1 MAGHAFEARLMAI
14 LADSARRSS
23 SRRAVMPLPNI
34 GIVAV
39 TLSIAAVQPSPPAS
53 RMQTPASR
61 IQSPAQLPILRNLVP
76 ITRVPASHDEH
87 VVRAPASRDSA
98 RNAAPMRMP
107 PAPID
112 TPRPS
117 DTAPINLLP
126 LGPVSTDS
134 TFDVLFSGI
143 ALTQEQATQAHA
155 LLDSLQAAQLTQT
168 TSIMKRLQESM
179 PQRQALQARL
189 DSTLLALPA
198 NAADVAT
205 LRSRLPQP
213 LARGGDLG
221 TARYMR
227 FFDGIALSP
236 DQEAAARAAI
246 LKFQQDA
253 RALNP
258 RPEPPIL
265 GIRRNPTRVV
275 MQPPSDSAFL
285 TLVSSDADRA
295 TLQSRISVAN
305 PPPPN

>member
-1 MAGHAFEARLMAI
+1 
-14 LADSARRSS
+14 
-23 SRRAVMPLPNI
+23 V
-34 GIVAV
+34 
-39 TLSIAAVQPSPPAS
+39 AS
-53 RMQTPASR
+53 R
-61 IQSPAQLPILRNLVP
+61 
-76 ITRVPASHDEH
+76 
-87 VVRAPASRDSA
+87 
-98 RNAAPMRMP
+98 
-107 PAPID
+107 
-112 TPRPS
+112 
-117 DTAPINLLP
+117 PINLP
-126 LGPVSTDS
+126 PPGPVSTDS
-134 TFDVLFSGI
+134 LFETLFTGI
-143 ALTQEQATQAHA
+143 SLTQEQTTQAH
-155 LLDSLQAAQLTQT
+155 LLLASLQAAQLTQT
-168 TSIMKRLQESM
+168 TNTMARFQESM
-179 PQRQALQARL
+179 PQRQALLSQL
-189 DSTLLALPA
+189 DSTLLALPT

-213 LARGGDLG
+213 LARGGDFG

-285 TLVSSDADRA
+285 TLVSSDTDRA

-305 PPPPN
+305 PPPGPPN